1 MLKILDFPILGYKK
15 AWEIQKILHWYR
27 VNDII
32 PDTLLLLEHFPVI
45 TLGKFGKEE
54 NLLLT
59 KERLKILNIEFF
71 RTDRGGDITYHG
83 PGQLIG
89 YFIFKIDSIRKL
101 IFSIEMSIVELLKNY
116 KINSEIIDKY
126 PGVWV
131 GDKKICA
138 IGMTVKK
145 KVSYHGFALNV
156 NNDLTPF
163 SYIIPCGL
171 KNKGVTSIYNEIKIP
186 LSIKRIKGDFINI
199 FTQVYGVLDFHII
212 ELYDDKI
219 EEVSERLLEVLKS
232 P

>member
-1 MLKILDFPILGYKK
+1 
-15 AWEIQKILHWYR
+15 
-27 VNDII
+27 
-32 PDTLLLLEHFPVI
+32 
-45 TLGKFGKEE
+45 
-54 NLLLT
+54 
-59 KERLKILNIEFF
+59 
-71 RTDRGGDITYHG
+71 
-83 PGQLIG
+83 
-89 YFIFKIDSIRKL
+89 
-101 IFSIEMSIVELLKNY
+101 MSIVELLKNY